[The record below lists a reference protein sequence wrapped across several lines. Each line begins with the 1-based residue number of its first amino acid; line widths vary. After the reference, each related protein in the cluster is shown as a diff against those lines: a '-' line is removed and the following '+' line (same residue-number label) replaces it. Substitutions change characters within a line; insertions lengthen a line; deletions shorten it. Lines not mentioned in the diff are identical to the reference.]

1 MPQNKANATTDLA
14 AANLNPFGN
23 VAVAG
28 GQQVHISLTFENV
41 SPDLDGL
48 LTVIETKYGAGKV
61 TNESD
66 TATRGVLRLR
76 VVA

>member
-23 VAVAG
+23 QAVAG

>member
-23 VAVAG
+23 LAVAG

>member
-23 VAVAG
+23 LAVAG

-48 LTVIETKYGAGKV
+48 LTAIETKYGAGKV